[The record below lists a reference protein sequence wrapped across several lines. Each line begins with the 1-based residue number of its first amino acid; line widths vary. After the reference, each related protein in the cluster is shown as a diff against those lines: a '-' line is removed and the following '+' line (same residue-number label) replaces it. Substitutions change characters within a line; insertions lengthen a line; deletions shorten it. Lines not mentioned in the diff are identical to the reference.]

1 MGPEGRPQRGLRP
14 AGVAPDGTSAAVR
27 RVLHPE
33 KHGTGTQ
40 LPDQHAQVPRS
51 GSVLPP
57 YCPAAWSLHALLLL
71 HSRRSPGPDAAV
83 RGVLPAVPHH
93 LLSQR
98 PSLHR
103 ARTPPPRPPLSQR
116 RQCVPRH
123 GGPDDLASRGGSP
136 QSDDHSSALGA
147 LDLDGRPEVL
157 HHRSRGDQPPPALL
171 PPAGRVLPKPDL
183 SAPPADP

>member
-27 RVLHPE
+27 RVRHPE

-51 GSVLPP
+51 GSVLPSH
-57 YCPAAWSLHALLLL
+57 CAAAWPLHALLLL

-116 RQCVPRH
+116 RQCVLATSDPAALQAAADRLSPTIIRQRLEHWTWTVGPKFSSSDRAAINLTRH
-123 GGPDDLASRGGSP
+123 YSL
-136 QSDDHSSALGA
+136 
-147 LDLDGRPEVL
+147 
-157 HHRSRGDQPPPALL
+157 
-171 PPAGRVLPKPDL
+171 
-183 SAPPADP
+183 